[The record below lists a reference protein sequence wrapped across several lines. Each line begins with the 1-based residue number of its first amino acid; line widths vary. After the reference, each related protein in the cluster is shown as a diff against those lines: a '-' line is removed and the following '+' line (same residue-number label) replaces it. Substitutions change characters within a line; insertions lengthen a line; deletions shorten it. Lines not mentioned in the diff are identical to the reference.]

1 MIQNTKLSQRW
12 QASSPVI
19 QGTTYDWDYIHRK
32 QTNNKKSNFYFVF
45 TINNILLSHFEPSL
59 WNLAT
64 QVFPFKKWLKKHV
77 SASLGL
83 THTVIYR
90 KLFINLYCRSL
101 LKPYLITFYSNI
113 AQPHLTFA
121 STKPKA
127 VFYEYTTEVR
137 GMLRALVSPIFKK
150 GKWSPY

>member
-1 MIQNTKLSQRW
+1 MT
-12 QASSPVI
+12 
-19 QGTTYDWDYIHRK
+19 
-32 QTNNKKSNFYFVF
+32 
-45 TINNILLSHFEPSL
+45 
-59 WNLAT
+59 
-64 QVFPFKKWLKKHV
+64 KKHV

-113 AQPHLTFA
+113 AQPHLTLA

-127 VFYEYTTEVR
+127 VFYEYTTEGERYEHLSVLSSR
-137 GMLRALVSPIFKK
+137 KESDLHIKIK
-150 GKWSPY
+150 

>member
-1 MIQNTKLSQRW
+1 MT
-12 QASSPVI
+12 
-19 QGTTYDWDYIHRK
+19 
-32 QTNNKKSNFYFVF
+32 
-45 TINNILLSHFEPSL
+45 
-59 WNLAT
+59 
-64 QVFPFKKWLKKHV
+64 KKHV

-150 GKWSPY
+150 GK